1 MSFDNTATSSPRSG
15 ASTPDDIDE
24 GNDGGQNKKRW
35 SSLGLRGLNP
45 FTSPSSASSAPAAN
59 PQQSN
64 SQTESQDSAPPSPT
78 SPTSFPSAQSFKFV
92 LMPYPSGRRVIPAP
106 RKLGPPNL
114 PPPAQGFLQQHY
126 PAPPKT
132 VPRCPPAELRAATKY
147 AGRAL
152 AEWNLLVE
160 EVRWFLER
168 RRQEGARVENG
179 VWGEVPAL
187 GVETVRGALG

>member
-1 MSFDNTATSSPRSG
+1 MSFDNTATSSSHSG
-15 ASTPDDIDE
+15 SSTPDEVDE
-24 GNDGGQNKKRW
+24 GKDGGQNKKRW

-45 FTSPSSASSAPAAN
+45 FTSTSVSPAPAAN
-59 PQQSN
+59 PQQPA
-64 SQTESQDSAPPSPT
+64 SQAESQDSAPPSPT
-78 SPTSFPSAQSFKFV
+78 SPSSFPTAQSFKFA
-92 LMPYPSGRRVIPAP
+92 LMPYPSGRRVIPGP
-106 RKLGPPNL
+106 RKLVPPNL

-132 VPRCPPAELRAATKY
+132 VPRAPPAELRAATKY

-152 AEWNLLVE
+152 AEWSLLVE

-179 VWGEVPAL
+179 VWGEVPEL